1 LEIEGA
7 LEITYG
13 DKFHGKA
20 EAKYFDENL
29 SSSKVVTLVYRSRH
43 TAFFK
48 RLEPGTLEL
57 SPAANEV
64 LKTSPDSFADR
75 FGTKFIDT
83 IVYGAQLDV
92 SFKVKSTEDI
102 DSTAITAYLY
112 GRINAKK
119 IDIEVEAN
127 FTLIDEEFNKKYTLE
142 IKSEPLGIS
151 LENENANPSF
161 DEVVEMIDEFNRK
174 YTEQFENF
182 DISNTPLLEKI
193 QAVGFTL
200 SETSDRVESLNEL
213 QQRVLNSRMDELA
226 KVFYKARY
234 WQAKLERMR
243 SDLESPYKD
252 DEKLRTQMYNPY
264 IRQWQRVMAKLDEK
278 IHECLVFRSLPIAE
292 IIKDTTVVPD
302 FYPDAADDD
311 LVLGLMGEFYI
322 PSPVQINDHEPL
334 KDTYYIG
341 YAIRDE
347 EGAMKPWM
355 RGVLKRTHDDYRI
368 ADDETPEKLYKKAIS
383 YKDIDFVPGCP
394 AGSALTIEECR
405 DLAANK
411 DDYQVE
417 VGYWE
422 DFPSGCFKKRIAG
435 NDFFNHFY
443 YNTNH
448 ANGKARVRENEKFI
462 SVCRIAPLVPNS
474 FVQMPPGLVAKCP
487 SGSTLDKTECMRAG
501 LALGATL
508 RDGDVVEGS
517 WDNTPSGCF
526 VNPGEDNAIHY
537 STNVNGKG
545 GNGRYSSLCSRTS

>member
-1 LEIEGA
+1 MTISSSSAPCITQLLNRATRVVSMQLVACFSISLFLCNYGCLSGNVIPTKIIEGSDAISLSEEDLGRGFKFNVGQSETTFKDPVFNRQSIEISPLTTSTQLSYVLSDYQSFRDSLEIGGA

-151 LENENANPSF
+151 LENKNANPSF

-182 DISNTPLLEKI
+182 DISNTPLLETI

-226 KVFYKARY
+226 EVFYKARY

-243 SDLESPYKD
+243 SDLEYPYKD

-264 IRQWQRVMAKLDEK
+264 IRQWQEVMEKLDEK
-278 IHECLVFRSLPIAE
+278 IHECLKFRSLPITD

-302 FYPDAADDD
+302 VYPDAADDD

-347 EGAMKPWM
+347 ETGAMKPWM

-383 YKDIDFVPGCP
+383 YKVSRP
-394 AGSALTIEECR
+394 AEMLPTCNYPNFHNSHTLLT
-405 DLAANK
+405 
-411 DDYQVE
+411 
-417 VGYWE
+417 
-422 DFPSGCFKKRIAG
+422 
-435 NDFFNHFY
+435 
-443 YNTNH
+443 
-448 ANGKARVRENEKFI
+448 
-462 SVCRIAPLVPNS
+462 
-474 FVQMPPGLVAKCP
+474 
-487 SGSTLDKTECMRAG
+487 STLCHSYYSYEWC
-501 LALGATL
+501 LQ
-508 RDGDVVEGS
+508 RD
-517 WDNTPSGCF
+517 NYPSIKM
-526 VNPGEDNAIHY
+526 A
-537 STNVNGKG
+537 S
-545 GNGRYSSLCSRTS
+545 CS